1 MVDGAVRRREEPGSP
16 EWDVVVGSRFIA
28 AVAAPA
34 SDRVVARLAE
44 AAGEASLEL
53 EELVARIPLGQGGVE
68 HFALVWW
75 PASGDP
81 LTAIVRGG
89 AVIDLASPGGAR
101 RLDSR
106 GITPWHLAEFT
117 AVTRLRIAGAESP
130 LDEVRQAGLRGAPVP
145 ADRAA
150 FRASAVEWSWREVP
164 VRPDSLA
171 GDPEIDTRLARPW
184 RGARDRRPPT
194 SGVPTAPMRVVDDDT
209 VRFVRGNAA
218 DADTILT
225 SAARARLAEGRARD
239 AGADAAASVAPEGVD
254 RGPSTLRY
262 RIVGGEAGEV
272 SVPVLIG
279 RSPSAPR
286 VASGEVMLVRVDSPA
301 GVVSATHLELR
312 MEGGRL
318 VAADLRSTNGTV
330 VRTASGQRR
339 LRSGESLVVT
349 PGTSLQL
356 GGDTIVE
363 ILPALGSVDA

>member
-1 MVDGAVRRREEPGSP
+1 MVDGAVRRRNEPGSP

-34 SDRVVARLAE
+34 ADRVLTGLAE
-44 AAGEASLEL
+44 SAGLGSLEL
-53 EELVARIPLGQGGVE
+53 EELVARIPMGPGGVE
-68 HFALVWW
+68 HFAIVWW

-81 LTAIVRGG
+81 ITAIVRGD

-106 GITPWHLAEFT
+106 EITPWHLAEFT
-117 AVTRLRIAGAESP
+117 AVTRLRIAGADSA
-130 LDEVRQAGLRGAPVP
+130 LDEVRQAGLRGTAVP

-164 VRPDSLA
+164 VRPDSRA
-171 GDPEIDTRLARPW
+171 GDPDADTRIARPS
-184 RGARDRRPPT
+184 RADRDRRGPT
-194 SGVPTAPMRVVDDDT
+194 SGVPTAPMQVVDDDT
-209 VRFVRGNAA
+209 VRFARGNAA
-218 DADTILT
+218 DADTVLT
-225 SAARARLAEGRARD
+225 SAARARLVEQRTGDVR
-239 AGADAAASVAPEGVD
+239 ADAAASVAPAVE
-254 RGPSTLRY
+254 RGQPTLRY
-262 RIVGGEAGEV
+262 RVDGGEVGEV
-272 SVPVLIG
+272 SNPVLIG

-286 VASGEVMLVRVDSPA
+286 MTTGEVVLVRVHSPA

-330 VRTASGQRR
+330 VQTPAGRRR

-363 ILPALGSVDA
+363 ILPALGGVDA

>member
-34 SDRVVARLAE
+34 PDRVLTRLAE
-44 AAGEASLEL
+44 CAGLDPLEL
-53 EELVARIPLGQGGVE
+53 EELVAGIPMGAGGVE

-75 PASGDP
+75 PESGDP
-81 LTAIVRGG
+81 ITAIVRGD

-117 AVTRLRIAGAESP
+117 AVTRLRIAGAASP
-130 LDEVRQAGLRGAPVP
+130 LDEVRQAGLRGTPVP
-145 ADRAA
+145 AGRAS
-150 FRASAVEWSWREVP
+150 FRASAVEWSWRDAP
-164 VRPDSLA
+164 ARPGSRA
-171 GDPEIDTRLARPW
+171 GDPDVDTRLARPSRATRER
-184 RGARDRRPPT
+184 RGPM
-194 SGVPTAPMRVVDDDT
+194 SGVPTAPMQVVDDDT

-218 DADTILT
+218 DADTVLT
-225 SAARARLAEGRARD
+225 STARAQLADRREADGQ
-239 AGADAAASVAPEGVD
+239 ADAPAADARVPAE
-254 RGPSTLRY
+254 RGQPTLRY
-262 RIVGGEAGEV
+262 RVVGGEVGEV

-286 VASGEVMLVRVDSPA
+286 MSAGEVALVRVHSPA

-330 VRTASGQRR
+330 VRTSAGQRR

>member
-34 SDRVVARLAE
+34 ADRVLTRLAE
-44 AAGEASLEL
+44 SAGRESLEL
-53 EELVARIPLGQGGVE
+53 EELVARIPMGAGGVE

-81 LTAIVRGG
+81 ITAIVRGD

-117 AVTRLRIAGAESP
+117 AVTRLRIAGADSA
-130 LDEVRQAGLRGAPVP
+130 LDEVRQAGLRGTPVP
-145 ADRAA
+145 SERAA
-150 FRASAVEWSWREVP
+150 FRASAVEWSWREAP
-164 VRPDSLA
+164 VAPDSRA
-171 GDPEIDTRLARPW
+171 GDPDLDTRLARPS
-184 RGARDRRPPT
+184 RSMRDRRGPT
-194 SGVPTAPMRVVDDDT
+194 SGVPTAPMQVVDDDT

-218 DADTILT
+218 DADTVLT
-225 SAARARLAEGRARD
+225 SAARAQLAERRADDVR
-239 AGADAAASVAPEGVD
+239 ADAAASVAPVAAE
-254 RGPSTLRY
+254 RGQPTPRY
-262 RIVGGEAGEV
+262 RVVGGEVGDV
-272 SVPVLIG
+272 SVPVLFG

-286 VASGEVMLVRVDSPA
+286 MATGEVALVRVHSPA

-318 VAADLRSTNGTV
+318 IAADLRSTNGTV
-330 VRTASGQRR
+330 VRTAAGRRR

-349 PGTSLQL
+349 PGTTLQL